1 MNDANLNEI
10 LVVKQR
16 DSIVRLKAKVTE
28 LEAELTEQKIRSTI
42 AEGENSKLR
51 ERNTQLNT
59 AVRYAKQHATKE
71 DNCEHDWVDARN
83 PVVKSG
89 EICIKCF
96 AIKAGNKE
104 DNHK

>member
-16 DSIVRLKAKVTE
+16 DSIVRLKAKVEE

-59 AVRYAKQHATKE
+59 ELNTAK
-71 DNCEHDWVDARN
+71 NSLFLCN
-83 PVVKSG
+83 KSKRAAA
-89 EICIKCF
+89 IRRIQA
-96 AIKAGNKE
+96 AIK